1 MEKHL
6 SCISI
11 MTFVSRVDY
20 AEHDTFERVAV
31 IRPPLEVDK
40 NLSYVFVMGASLH
53 NLDFE
58 LIVDPYRYQNIH
70 GRAKAII
77 IIKHSNN

>member
-1 MEKHL
+1 
-6 SCISI
+6 

-20 AEHDTFERVAV
+20 AEHDTFEHVAV

-40 NLSYVFVMGASLH
+40 NLNYVFVMGASLH

-58 LIVDPYRYQNIH
+58 LIVDPYRYPNIH
-70 GRAKAII
+70 DLAKAII
-77 IIKHSNN
+77 KHNAINNNNNNSNSI